1 MPAVLSALARNSL
14 ISPSRVA
21 SGDGASC
28 QTSVAQIQIM
38 DPKRFDTGRLPPAQQ
53 YEAWLSWFDRVFDV
67 KPAMPYAQGFVARSE
82 TWALDGCALSR
93 VDAPAI
99 SVTRDTPLIRR
110 NPIDPWVITIGRN
123 VTTAVT
129 ARGRHFDAPPGVPFI
144 VSLGSELTSQRDP
157 DGRLQLYLF
166 RDDFSHIAP
175 ILDAACGTNVDGA
188 MGALLSDYLL
198 LLERRLP
205 DVDAAD
211 LPRLR
216 DAIGAMVAACV
227 APTPDKL
234 AVASDQIDLSR
245 LEKVRHAVRKHL
257 RSPLLGPRVLCRQI
271 GTSRSQLY
279 RLLEAEGGVARYI
292 QRQRLLAAY
301 AILSDPASNKSI
313 AAIAEEFCFADAS
326 GFSRAFRQEFD
337 LSPSDLRAA
346 GRAGIRPVLKIADRA
361 DISGDTLH
369 DLLRAA

>member
-1 MPAVLSALARNSL
+1 
-14 ISPSRVA
+14 
-21 SGDGASC
+21 
-28 QTSVAQIQIM
+28 M
-38 DPKRFDTGRLPPAQQ
+38 DSKRFDTSELPAAQQ
-53 YEAWLSWFDRVFDV
+53 YEAWLSWFDRVFNV
-67 KPAMPYAQGFVARSE
+67 KPAVPYEQGFLARSE
-82 TWALDGCALSR
+82 MWTLDGCALSR
-93 VDAPAI
+93 VDAPSI
-99 SVTRDTPLIRR
+99 SVTRNTPLIRR
-110 NPIDPWVITIGRN
+110 NPIDPWVITIGRS

-129 ARGRHFDAPPGVPFI
+129 TRGRHFDAAPGVPFV
-144 VSLGSELTSQRDP
+144 VSLGSELVSQRDT
-157 DGRLQLYLF
+157 DGRLHLYLF

-175 ILDAACGTNVDGA
+175 ILDAACGASVDGA

-205 DVDAAD
+205 DVAAED

-245 LEKVRHAVRKHL
+245 LEKVRFAVRKHL
-257 RSPLLGPRVLCRQI
+257 RSPSLGPRVLCRHI

-301 AILSDPASNKSI
+301 AILSDPAHDKSI

-337 LSPSDLRAA
+337 MSPSDLRAA
-346 GRAGIRPVLKIADRA
+346 GRAGVRPVLKMPDHADVGGA
-361 DISGDTLH
+361 TLH
-369 DLLRAA
+369 DLLRVA